1 MKVKSGDKIK
11 VHYKGTLTEGGD
23 TFDSSEGRDPLEF
36 TVGAGMV
43 IPGFDNGVVD
53 MAIGEK
59 KTIAI
64 PMAEAYGPKNEQ
76 NIIDVE
82 RAQLPPEMKDLEAGM
97 MLQMVTP
104 DGQPIPVTIISFTE
118 DKVKLDANHA
128 LAGKD
133 LTFDLELVS
142 INEEAPAEA

>member
-11 VHYKGTLTEGGD
+11 VHYKGTLTEGGEL
-23 TFDSSEGRDPLEF
+23 FDSSEGRDPLEF

-43 IPGFDNGVVD
+43 IPGFDNGVID
-53 MAIGEK
+53 MEIGEK
-59 KTIAI
+59 KTINI
-64 PMAEAYGPKNEQ
+64 PVDQAYGPKNEQ
-76 NIIDVE
+76 NIIDVD
-82 RAQLPPEMKDLEAGM
+82 RAQLPPEMKELEAGM

-104 DGQPIPVTIISFTE
+104 DGQPIPVTIVSFTE

-142 INEEAPAEA
+142 IN